1 MVAEHYNI
9 TLEEIKGTKR
19 QSSINIPRQIAM
31 YICRIAYDEPLA
43 KIGIEFGG
51 KTHTTVMHS
60 VNKIKDEIE
69 NNSNL
74 EIEIQKLIKQIN

>member
-1 MVAEHYNI
+1 
-9 TLEEIKGTKR
+9 
-19 QSSINIPRQIAM
+19 M

-74 EIEIQKLIKQIN
+74 EIEFQKLIKQIN

>member
-1 MVAEHYNI
+1 
-9 TLEEIKGTKR
+9 
-19 QSSINIPRQIAM
+19 M
-31 YICRIAYDEPLA
+31 YICRVAYDEPLA

-60 VNKIKDEIE
+60 VNKIKEQIKE
-69 NNSNL
+69 NSSL